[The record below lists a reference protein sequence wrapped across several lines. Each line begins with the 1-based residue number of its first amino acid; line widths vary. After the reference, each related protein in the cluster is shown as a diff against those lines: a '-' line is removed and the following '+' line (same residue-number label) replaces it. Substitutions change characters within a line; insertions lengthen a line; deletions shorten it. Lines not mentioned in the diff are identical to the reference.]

1 MSIERFPM
9 RQRRFAVMLIFAAAA
24 FPAGLR
30 AQRSDMSLS
39 PFMALPRTE
48 GLGRA
53 AGLAFTIAQN
63 PDLALRF
70 GGQVALKNTYAGSE
84 RVASSLPPWAA
95 EIDMLGPISGR
106 PFERAGARVAGTYA
120 IIGVGAGASDTA
132 DTRVTRKNWSY
143 GLGISLPFGSVIDVV
158 GESRWRINK
167 FVLPTAKQ
175 PKVKEYR
182 LGLAFHLPSAAPT
195 GITRRR

>member
-1 MSIERFPM
+1 M
-9 RQRRFAVMLIFAAAA
+9 RQSRFAVMLVFATAV
-24 FPAGLR
+24 FPGVIG
-30 AQRSDMSLS
+30 AQRSEMSIS
-39 PFMALPRTE
+39 PFVALPRTE

-53 AGLAFTIAQN
+53 AGLAFTVAAN

-84 RVASSLPPWAA
+84 PIPSALPPWAA
-95 EIDMLGPISGR
+95 EIDALGPISGR
-106 PFERAGARVAGTYA
+106 PFERSGTRVAGTYA
-120 IIGVGAGASDTA
+120 IIGIGAGASDTA

-143 GLGISLPFGSVIDVV
+143 GLGISLPLGSVIDVV
-158 GESRWRINK
+158 GESRWRIYK

-182 LGLAFHLPSAAPT
+182 LGLAFLLPSAAQV
-195 GITRRR
+195 GIMRRR